1 MKNVTLRQLRVFE
14 SVARHLSFSRAAEEL
29 HLTQPAVSMQV
40 KQLEDMVGLPLTE
53 QLGKKIFLTN
63 AGEEVARHARL
74 IALQLREAAESLAA
88 MKGVRG
94 GQLRIGVVSTAK
106 YFAPRLLTEFR
117 ACHPGVELRLGVHNR
132 ETIVRQLA
140 DNEIDLAIMGR
151 PPQELA
157 TVAEAFAPH
166 PLVIIA
172 AADHPLAGRKRLE
185 PADLAGDTFL
195 IREPG
200 SGTRTAME
208 HYFADV
214 GFVPGAVFE
223 MTSTETIKQAV
234 MAGMGVSFISE
245 HTIGLELSVGRLVQL
260 PVRGTP
266 VLREWFVVHRAE
278 KQLLPIAT
286 AFRDFLLA
294 GGAGAIASSIET
306 KAGAG
311 TTETKA
317 GASTPKSTA
326 GTSEDGGAVR
336 VRRPAAAKPAAGKR
350 PGRRA
355 PAGG

>member
-14 SVARHLSFSRAAEEL
+14 AVARHLSFSRAAAEM

-40 KQLEDMVGLPLTE
+40 KQLEEMVGLPLTE
-53 QLGKKIFLTN
+53 QIGKKVFLTA

-74 IALQLREAAESLAA
+74 VALQLREAEESLAA

-94 GQLRIGVVSTAK
+94 GELRIGVISTAK
-106 YFAPRLLTEFR
+106 YFAPRLLTDFR
-117 ACHPGVELRLGVHNR
+117 AHHPGIELRLGVHNR

-140 DNEIDLAIMGR
+140 DNEIDLAIMGS
-151 PPQELA
+151 PPQEFE

-172 AADHPLAGRKRLE
+172 AAGHALAGRRKLE
-185 PADLAGDTFL
+185 PVDLAGETFL

-200 SGTRTAME
+200 SGTRIAME
-208 HYFADV
+208 RYFAEV
-214 GFVPGAVFE
+214 GFTPAATFE

-234 MAGMGVSFISE
+234 MAGMGISFISE
-245 HTIGLELSVGRLVQL
+245 HTIGLELAVGRLLQL

-266 VLREWFVVHRAE
+266 VLREWYVVHRAE

-294 GGAGAIASSIET
+294 GGAHAIAST
-306 KAGAG
+306 G
-311 TTETKA
+311 TT
-317 GASTPKSTA
+317 
-326 GTSEDGGAVR
+326 AVPQKR
-336 VRRPAAAKPAAGKR
+336 VKR
-350 PGRRA
+350 A
-355 PAGG
+355 T